1 MSIETRR
8 RPYFSK
14 GTFYPTDR
22 LEALKLK
29 AKTLR
34 DEAATAYEFSG
45 ANSYAHSLLA
55 MAELV
60 NAAVEDVQDVKWR
73 TKREEG

>member
-1 MSIETRR
+1 MSIKRRAGR
-8 RPYFSK
+8 RP
-14 GTFYPTDR
+14 FYPTDR
-22 LEALKLK
+22 LDALNLK

-34 DEAATAYEFSG
+34 DEAALAYQFG
-45 ANSYAHSLLA
+45 AANSYAYSLLA

-60 NAAVEDVQDVKWR
+60 NAAVEDIQDVKWR